1 MHDPA
6 DFEAKTRLTAAEKL
20 ALEYSA
26 KLETR
31 SASNLQR
38 HLIIQHLRSVLTQL
52 PEDIRSALV
61 QGWDA

>member
-1 MHDPA
+1 MHDNA

-20 ALEYSA
+20 ALEFAA

-38 HLIIQHLRSVLTQL
+38 HLVIQYLRSVLTQL
-52 PEDIRSALV
+52 PEDIRDALV
-61 QGWDA
+61 QGWDS